1 MNKKI
6 SIGAAITF
14 IAIAVAITITLTM
27 FFSQGLF
34 NEKVADLA
42 EREAMYQKL
51 AEVDKYIR
59 ANKLGTVDESLLTEQ
74 MVRGYVAG
82 LGDPYAQY
90 YTASEY
96 AKQVSSLSGQTV
108 GIGVTVTASD
118 EGYIR
123 ITSVYEDSP
132 AQAAGLQVDD
142 LIVRVDSIDVT
153 LDTYSKAITAIGS
166 GEIGSTM
173 TLMVRRQ
180 NEDFEVICT
189 RREIT
194 QMLVSF
200 TRFSDTV
207 GYIRIEEFAN
217 AAVSQFDT
225 ALTELKALGMNSLI
239 LDLRQNLGGSLEA
252 MAQIANMLLPEGEI
266 IKAVYQ
272 TGVEKVLHRSTNESL
287 EMPIV
292 VLMDEYTASSSEM
305 LIAAMIDYEKCRTV
319 GTTTFGKNVMQEIH
333 QFSDGSAV
341 KITTAQLY
349 SPLGKTYNGT
359 GITPDYET
367 PGNGEAILPV
377 TLLNPETDA
386 QLSRAIAVALDWSK
400 SYTYPTEA
408 DGSDI
413 LMPDVAG

>member
-42 EREAMYQKL
+42 EREAQYQKL

-59 ANKLGTVDESLLTEQ
+59 ANKLGTVDESQLTEQ

-96 AKQVSSLSGQTV
+96 AEQVSSLAGQMV

-118 EGYIR
+118 EGFIR
-123 ITSVYEDSP
+123 ITSVYEDAP

-142 LIVRVDSIDVT
+142 LIIRVDSIDVT
-153 LDTYSKAITAIGS
+153 LDTYSKAVAAIGS

-194 QMLVSF
+194 QTLVSF

-207 GYIRIEEFAN
+207 GYIRIDEFAN
-217 AAVSQFDT
+217 AAVSQFDCP
-225 ALTELKALGMNSLI
+225 
-239 LDLRQNLGGSLEA
+239 D
-252 MAQIANMLLPEGEI
+252 
-266 IKAVYQ
+266 
-272 TGVEKVLHRSTNESL
+272 
-287 EMPIV
+287 
-292 VLMDEYTASSSEM
+292 
-305 LIAAMIDYEKCRTV
+305 
-319 GTTTFGKNVMQEIH
+319 TF
-333 QFSDGSAV
+333 
-341 KITTAQLY
+341 
-349 SPLGKTYNGT
+349 
-359 GITPDYET
+359 
-367 PGNGEAILPV
+367 
-377 TLLNPETDA
+377 
-386 QLSRAIAVALDWSK
+386 
-400 SYTYPTEA
+400 
-408 DGSDI
+408 
-413 LMPDVAG
+413 